1 MTTSDHVE
9 TPSQTLARQ
18 IVERLVR
25 EKLISAEAART
36 LQPKLADGTL
46 RAGDWRLPIELRG
59 DKEASQ

>member
-25 EKLISAEAART
+25 ENLISAEAAGK
-36 LQPKLADGTL
+36 LQPLLADGKL
-46 RAGDWRLPIELRG
+46 RAEDWRLPIELSG
-59 DKEASQ
+59 DKEENQ